1 MLFLVPPDPGQT
13 EIIAE
18 GFDSGLAGV
27 FDDALEPF
35 KLLIAL
41 RACEKNIVPVG
52 RIEVLN
58 AVNVKTIFRGL
69 LLERQQIV
77 QLPDG
82 IFRGGGTV
90 IAVFIR
96 RGHDLL
102 VIVGGEMD
110 DQMCAAALPGELE
123 ILRRE
128 HMAVK
133 ADAELHIHAITP
145 LS

>member
-82 IFRGGGTV
+82 IFRGGGAV

-96 RGHDLL
+96 RGHYLL

-128 HMAVK
+128 HMTVK

>member
-27 FDDALEPF
+27 FNDALEPF

-58 AVNVKTIFRGL
+58 AVNVKTIFRSL
-69 LLERQQIV
+69 LFECQQIV

-82 IFRGGGTV
+82 ILCGGGTV
-90 IAVFIR
+90 VAVLIR

-102 VIVGGEMD
+102 VVVGGEMD
-110 DQMCAAALPGELE
+110 DQMCAAALPGKLE
-123 ILRRE
+123 ILRRK
-128 HMAVK
+128 HMSVK
-133 ADAELHIHAITP
+133 TDTELHFHAITP
-145 LS
+145 LL